1 MLKIIGGVLGIVYG
15 VYLTVIRFK
24 KHKTIDTK
32 SVAEVK
38 EVRKLG
44 LDEGR
49 KTYAI
54 FYKILTDEPFEICRT
69 PVRKREKLGSQKIIY
84 FDSNNPK
91 KNYYFQKIKSFD
103 HRLIFPIVI
112 TFCGIVVLTYSIVSL
127 F

>member
-15 VYLTVIRFK
+15 VYLTIIRFK

-103 HRLIFPIVI
+103 YRLIFPIVI